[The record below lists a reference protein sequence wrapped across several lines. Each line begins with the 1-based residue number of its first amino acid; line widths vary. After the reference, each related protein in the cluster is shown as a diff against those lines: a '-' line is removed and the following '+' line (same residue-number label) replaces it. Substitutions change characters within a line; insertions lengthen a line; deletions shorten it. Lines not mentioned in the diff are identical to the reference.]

1 MLNKCKNSK
10 KLDEINRK
18 PDNIDSTN
26 TYVFGE
32 I

>member
-1 MLNKCKNSK
+1 MLNKCKNRK
-10 KLDEINRK
+10 KLDEINK
-18 PDNIDSTN
+18 KHNNIDCTN